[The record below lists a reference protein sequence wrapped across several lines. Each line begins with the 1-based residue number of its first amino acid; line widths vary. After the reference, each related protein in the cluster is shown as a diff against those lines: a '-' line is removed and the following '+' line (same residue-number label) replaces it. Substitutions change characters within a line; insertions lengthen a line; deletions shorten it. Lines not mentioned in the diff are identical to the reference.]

1 MWGVALLPHPCR
13 VPCSGS
19 LPPLP
24 APPTLPDL
32 SRAGLPAGP
41 SSVTS
46 ARGPAREGTS
56 PGRSRPPRGPGAG
69 VCRPQCEWEP
79 GSPRPAR
86 AAAFTTCWKP
96 ARASHA
102 RGPHPSAR
110 PADPQENEATGRA
123 RERNG
128 NAARMPGDPRGPSGP
143 SWPEPPL
150 SLTSRPEALWGLTG
164 AVHGRP
170 ACAASWSP
178 SSDGAPRTDE
188 SPRTPALTL
197 PGSLSLPAR

>member
-13 VPCSGS
+13 APCSGS

-46 ARGPAREGTS
+46 ARGPCREGTS

-96 ARASHA
+96 ARASHT

-128 NAARMPGDPRGPSGP
+128 NAARMPGDPRGPSGTLVARAAP
-143 SWPEPPL
+143 QPDV
-150 SLTSRPEALWGLTG
+150 EAGGLVG
-164 AVHGRP
+164 PDRG
-170 ACAASWSP
+170 CA
-178 SSDGAPRTDE
+178 RE
-188 SPRTPALTL
+188 
-197 PGSLSLPAR
+197 ARVRCFLVPKL